1 MPNTWENNAL
11 YNHYKVST
19 ISGRPLEIKTTS
31 GVSLAVTE
39 GFSVPA
45 YDYISLTYSG
55 TTLTGV
61 VYKTGG
67 AGGTT
72 LATLTLA
79 YDGSN
84 NLTSVTKS

>member
-1 MPNTWENNAL
+1 MPNTWEDNAL
-11 YNHYKVST
+11 YNHFKVST

-31 GVSLAVTE
+31 GVSLATTE

-45 YDYISLTYSG
+45 YDHISLTYSD

-72 LATLTLA
+72 LATLALV
-79 YDGSN
+79 YDESN